1 VRPKEEQAAGTV
13 SEYDDSMQLAQALK
27 SSLQA
32 AGLPVRGI
40 LRAPL
45 LPLGR
50 GDLPSVL
57 VEMGYLS
64 HVADQTRL
72 SMEEGQRV
80 MAAALFNGLNTFA
93 ERKQEEFL

>member
-1 VRPKEEQAAGTV
+1 
-13 SEYDDSMQLAQALK
+13 
-27 SSLQA
+27 
-32 AGLPVRGI
+32 
-40 LRAPL
+40 L

-80 MAAALFNGLNTFA
+80 MVAALFNGLNTFA